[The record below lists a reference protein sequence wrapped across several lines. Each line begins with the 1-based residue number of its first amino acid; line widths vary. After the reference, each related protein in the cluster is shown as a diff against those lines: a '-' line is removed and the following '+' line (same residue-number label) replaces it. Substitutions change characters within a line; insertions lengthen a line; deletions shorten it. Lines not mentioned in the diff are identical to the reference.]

1 MPCYDYESG
10 KKDRTFLEVE
20 INKIKIERWLWMNYV
35 MIQWI
40 GVCSITEQ
48 SLQIIKQKTLKHIQ
62 EIMYAETF

>member
-1 MPCYDYESG
+1 
-10 KKDRTFLEVE
+10 
-20 INKIKIERWLWMNYV
+20 MNYV